1 MNDLCPEPGW
11 NPVTL
16 APVLSQLAG
25 VLAGFVFTSIV
36 VMLSQSWPRRRRIP
50 AISLFLAAFAALA
63 LNSYL
68 LAVIAGETPKG
79 GACYRIW
86 SEMMIASGLLGV
98 GAVALTSGVAW
109 LIAAHLEQDGG
120 AEGAV
125 DLERLARAVLHG
137 VATLAVLLLSTT
149 SLDYLYVAFD
159 THPPTWLIAVVY
171 AYLAT
176 VLVLITVIRRRIRR
190 TTVSSK
196 KIARHLSKGTF
207 GTVRYALVIA
217 VALGGLLLAYADVYW
232 NPTPA
237 WLAVVVIVLAMPAA
251 APVLLRLVYAV
262 PRPTSRVPA
271 PLPRTSSSRW
281 AALIVLA
288 CVVRRLLKP
297 RPAK

>member
-11 NPVTL
+11 NPVAL

-50 AISLFLAAFAALA
+50 AISLFVAAFAALA

-109 LIAAHLEQDGG
+109 LIAAHLEQDDG

-159 THPPTWLIAVVY
+159 THPPGWLIATVY

-176 VLVLITVIRRRIRR
+176 VLVLIAVIRGRLRR
-190 TTVSSK
+190 TTAVSEE
-196 KIARHLSKGTF
+196 IARHLSKGTF
-207 GTVRYALVIA
+207 GTVRYAFVIA
-217 VALGGLLLAYADVYW
+217 VALGLLLAYADVYW

-237 WLAVVVIVLAMPAA
+237 WLAVVVVILAMPAA

-262 PRPTSRVPA
+262 PRLGSRGPA
-271 PLPRTSSSRW
+271 PPPRNSSSRW
-281 AALIVLA
+281 ATLIVLA
-288 CVVRRLLKP
+288 CVVRRLR
-297 RPAK
+297 RPGSAK